1 MARANTIPGPVLV
14 AVDLGEQSPLT
25 LGWAAALARSQQRP
39 LTVLLVAHD
48 PDDHPGTY
56 ASKDGGVE
64 SITTVAERRLHD
76 FVGEHTDVLGD
87 LDVELE
93 VVRGLPA
100 SRIVEVAES
109 VGASH
114 IVVGAHGHSGWM
126 DRVVGSQA
134 DRIIRHARVPVT
146 VVKVPPES
154 ADG

>member
-1 MARANTIPGPVLV
+1 MAQADATRGPILV

-25 LGWAAALARSQQRP
+25 LGWAADLARFTNRA

-56 ASKDGGVE
+56 ASQDGGVE
-64 SITTVAERRLHD
+64 SITTIAERRLHD
-76 FVGEHTDVLGD
+76 FVGEHSEVLLD

-93 VVRGLPA
+93 VVGGLPA
-100 SRIVEVAES
+100 SRIVEVAEN

-146 VVKVPPES
+146 VVKVPPE
-154 ADG
+154 ADDG

>member
-1 MARANTIPGPVLV
+1 MAAPDATRGPVLV
-14 AVDLGEQSPLT
+14 AVDLGEQSLST
-25 LGWAAALARSQQRP
+25 LGWAADLARFQDRP

-56 ASKDGGVE
+56 ASTDGGVE
-64 SITTVAERRLHD
+64 SITTIAERRLHE
-76 FVGEHTDVLGD
+76 FVGEHPDVLRD
-87 LDVELE
+87 LDVNLE

-100 SRIVEVAES
+100 SRIVEVSDS

-134 DRIIRHARVPVT
+134 DRIIRHARMPVT
-146 VVKVPPES
+146 VIKVPPE
-154 ADG
+154 AGDG